1 MVKDM
6 PKILVDGSSY
16 LFRAYYAMPALTT
29 QQGFPSGAI
38 YGVVNMLKRLQKDYP
53 KSEVIVVFDTK
64 GKTFR
69 HELYSE
75 YKANR
80 AVMPDDLAQQIDP
93 LHEII
98 EAMGFPLIKVPG
110 VEADDVIGTLA
121 LAFSKAGQQVLIST
135 GDKDM
140 AQLVNDQVTL
150 VNTMTH
156 QVLDIE
162 GVQDKFGVRP
172 DQIIDYLALIG
183 DTSDNVPGI
192 PKVGPK
198 TAVKWLQQYKS
209 LEGVIKNASA
219 ITGKVGENL
228 RANLDQLELSQEL
241 VTIQCS
247 VPLSSSISDYSMLP
261 ANVSALKHWYDKL
274 EFSTWLK
281 ELTTKTSGEEPVI
294 DEVES
299 LQDYEVVLNEA
310 ACLQWIKK
318 IEATSVFA
326 LDVETTSLDDM
337 SAELVGISLAVAP
350 GEAAYIP
357 LMHDYSEAPSQ
368 LDTQWVLEQLRPILQ
383 DPSRCVVGHNIK
395 YDWKVLCRYGLEII
409 ARCDDTLL
417 QSYVLH
423 NVTVRHDMDTLAEKF
438 LGHQTMTYESV
449 AGKGVKQKTFNQI
462 SLDVA
467 APYAAEDA
475 DITLQLFMK
484 FDQALHDEPSL
495 RSVYDTIEQP
505 LLLILTR
512 MEYHGVL
519 LDTQL
524 LSLQSKDLSDH
535 IERLEQEAYRLAGAP
550 FNLASPKQLQEV
562 LFEKLQLPII
572 KKTPKGQPSTAEAV
586 LQELATDYPLPH
598 VIVQYRSLA
607 KLKSTYTDKLPQQVN
622 SQTGRVHTH
631 YNQAVTSTGRLSS
644 NNPNLQNIPVRTE
657 EGRRIRQAFI
667 APEGKVIV
675 AADYSQVE
683 LRIMAHASKDQ
694 GMIQAFEQGLDIH
707 QSTAAEVFGVP
718 VESVTAEQRR
728 HAKAINF
735 GLLYGMSAF
744 GLSKQLNVD
753 RQAAQLYIDAYFD
766 RYPAVLQYMES
777 ARQQAADQGYV
788 TTLLGRR
795 LVIPEINAS
804 NVMRR
809 KAAERAAINAPL
821 QGTAADLIKLAM
833 INLQQLL
840 LEQQL
845 EMTLIM
851 QVHDELV
858 FEVKKSDQDA
868 AVALIRQSMEQV
880 MSLSIPLI
888 VDIGVGSNWEVA
900 H

>member
-1 MVKDM
+1 M
-6 PKILVDGSSY
+6 
-16 LFRAYYAMPALTT
+16 
-29 QQGFPSGAI
+29 
-38 YGVVNMLKRLQKDYP
+38 
-53 KSEVIVVFDTK
+53 
-64 GKTFR
+64 
-69 HELYSE
+69 
-75 YKANR
+75 
-80 AVMPDDLAQQIDP
+80 
-93 LHEII
+93 
-98 EAMGFPLIKVPG
+98 
-110 VEADDVIGTLA
+110 
-121 LAFSKAGQQVLIST
+121 
-135 GDKDM
+135 
-140 AQLVNDQVTL
+140 
-150 VNTMTH
+150 
-156 QVLDIE
+156 
-162 GVQDKFGVRP
+162 
-172 DQIIDYLALIG
+172 
-183 DTSDNVPGI
+183 
-192 PKVGPK
+192 
-198 TAVKWLQQYKS
+198 
-209 LEGVIKNASA
+209 
-219 ITGKVGENL
+219 
-228 RANLDQLELSQEL
+228 
-241 VTIQCS
+241 
-247 VPLSSSISDYSMLP
+247 
-261 ANVSALKHWYDKL
+261 
-274 EFSTWLK
+274 
-281 ELTTKTSGEEPVI
+281 
-294 DEVES
+294 
-299 LQDYEVVLNEA
+299 
-310 ACLQWIKK
+310 
-318 IEATSVFA
+318 
-326 LDVETTSLDDM
+326 
-337 SAELVGISLAVAP
+337 
-350 GEAAYIP
+350 
-357 LMHDYSEAPSQ
+357 
-368 LDTQWVLEQLRPILQ
+368 
-383 DPSRCVVGHNIK
+383 
-395 YDWKVLCRYGLEII
+395 
-409 ARCDDTLL
+409 
-417 QSYVLH
+417 
-423 NVTVRHDMDTLAEKF
+423 
-438 LGHQTMTYESV
+438 
-449 AGKGVKQKTFNQI
+449 
-462 SLDVA
+462 
-467 APYAAEDA
+467 
-475 DITLQLFMK
+475 
-484 FDQALHDEPSL
+484 
-495 RSVYDTIEQP
+495 
-505 LLLILTR
+505 
-512 MEYHGVL
+512 
-519 LDTQL
+519 
-524 LSLQSKDLSDH
+524 
-535 IERLEQEAYRLAGAP
+535 
-550 FNLASPKQLQEV
+550 
-562 LFEKLQLPII
+562 
-572 KKTPKGQPSTAEAV
+572 
-586 LQELATDYPLPH
+586 
-598 VIVQYRSLA
+598 QYRSLA

-858 FEVKKSDQDA
+858 FEVKKSDQA
-868 AVALIRQSMEQV
+868 AAIELIRQSMEQV
-880 MSLSIPLI
+880 ISLSIPLI

>member
-1 MVKDM
+1 MVKDTPM
-6 PKILVDGSSY
+6 VLVDGSSY
-16 LFRAYYAMPALTT
+16 LFRAYYAMPSLTT

-38 YGVVNMLKRLQKDYP
+38 YGVINMLRRLLKDYP
-53 KSEVIVVFDTK
+53 GSNVIVVFDTK

-69 HELYSE
+69 HELYAE

-80 AVMPDDLAQQIDP
+80 AAMPEELSQQIEP
-93 LHEII
+93 LHDII

-121 LAFSKAGQQVLIST
+121 SQFSKKGQDVLIST

-140 AQLVNDQVTL
+140 AQLVNERVTL

-156 QVLDIE
+156 QVLDTR
-162 GVQDKFGVRP
+162 GVEEKFGVRP
-172 DQIIDYLALIG
+172 DQMIDYLALIG

-198 TAVKWLQQYKS
+198 TAVKWLQQYETVS
-209 LEGVIKNASA
+209 NITEHAQA
-219 ITGKVGENL
+219 ISGKVGENL
-228 RANLDQLELSQEL
+228 RAHLEQLSLSQEL
-241 VTIQCS
+241 VTIQCM
-247 VPLSSSISDYSMLP
+247 VPLPSSLDRCVMSP
-261 ANVSALKHWYDKL
+261 ANHAVLKQWYATL

-281 ELTTKTSGEEPVI
+281 ELSDNNS
-294 DEVES
+294 DEVIVDSGVTE
-299 LQDYEVVLNEA
+299 LKRYDVVLTEK
-310 ACLQWIKK
+310 ACLLWIQK
-318 IEATSVFA
+318 IQAATVFA

-337 SAELVGISLAVAP
+337 SAQLVGVSLAVAS

-357 LMHDYSEAPSQ
+357 LMHDYPQAPKQ
-368 LDTQWVLEQLRPILQ
+368 LETEWVLQQLMPILQ
-383 DPSRCVVGHNIK
+383 DKSRRVVGHNIK
-395 YDWKVLCRYGLEII
+395 YDWKVLRRYGLEIL
-409 ARCDDTLL
+409 ARCEDTLL
-417 QSYVLH
+417 QSYVLN

-438 LGHQTMTYESV
+438 LGHQTITFESV
-449 AGKGVKQKTFNQI
+449 AGKGAKQKTFNEI
-462 SLDVA
+462 SLDIA

-484 FDQALHDEPSL
+484 FDQALNEEPTL
-495 RSVYDTIEQP
+495 RSVYDNIEQP
-505 LLLILTR
+505 LLSVLMQ
-512 MEYHGVL
+512 MEYQGVL
-519 LDTQL
+519 LDTEL
-524 LSLQSKDLSDH
+524 LSVQSQDLSVR
-535 IERLEQEAYRLAGAP
+535 IEHLEQEAYQLAGAP

-562 LFEKLQLPII
+562 LFEKLNLPII

-586 LQELATDYPLPH
+586 LQELAADYPLPH

-622 SQTGRVHTH
+622 PVTGRVHTH

-657 EGRRIRQAFI
+657 EGRRIRQAFV
-667 APEGKVIV
+667 APDGKVIV

-694 GMIQAFEQGLDIH
+694 GMISAFEQGLDIH
-707 QSTAAEVFGVP
+707 RSTAAEVFGVS
-718 VESVTAEQRR
+718 VESVTADQRR

-753 RQAAQLYIDAYFD
+753 RQSAQHYIDAYFE
-766 RYPAVLQYMES
+766 RSPAVLDYMES
-777 ARQQAADQGYV
+777 ARQQAADHGYV

-795 LVIPEINAS
+795 LVIPEIHSSNA
-804 NVMRR
+804 MRR

-833 INLQQLL
+833 IKLQRSL
-840 LEQQL
+840 LEEQL
-845 EMTLIM
+845 EVTLIM

-858 FEVKKSDQDA
+858 CEVGRSDQEA

-880 MSLSIPLI
+880 TALTIPLI

>member
-1 MVKDM
+1 MVKDT
-6 PKILVDGSSY
+6 PKVLVDGSSY

-53 KSEVIVVFDTK
+53 NSEVIVVFDTK

-80 AVMPDDLAQQIDP
+80 AAMPDDLAQQIAP

-121 LAFSKAGQQVLIST
+121 VAFSKVGQQVLIST

-140 AQLVNDQVTL
+140 AQLVNDHVTL

-209 LEGVIKNASA
+209 LEGVIENASA

-228 RANLDQLELSQEL
+228 RAHLDQLKLSEEL

-261 ANVSALKHWYDKL
+261 ANASALKHWYDKL

-281 ELTTKTSGEEPVI
+281 ELATKTSGEQPVV
-294 DEVES
+294 DEVEPS
-299 LQDYEVVLNEA
+299 QAYDVILNEA

-318 IEATSVFA
+318 IETASVFA

-357 LMHDYSEAPSQ
+357 LMHDYSDAPSQ

-383 DPSRCVVGHNIK
+383 DVSRCVVGHNIK
-395 YDWKVLCRYGLEII
+395 YDWKVLCRYGLEIM

-449 AGKGVKQKTFNQI
+449 AGKGAKQKTFNQI

-484 FDQALHDEPSL
+484 FDQALHDEPTL

-512 MEYHGVL
+512 IEYHGVL
-519 LDTQL
+519 LDTEL
-524 LSLQSKDLSDH
+524 LSLQSKDLSAH
-535 IERLEQEAYRLAGAP
+535 IERLEQEAYQLAGAP

-562 LFEKLQLPII
+562 LFEKLQLPVI

-586 LQELATDYPLPH
+586 LQELAADYPLPH
-598 VIVQYRSLA
+598 IIVQYRSLA

-667 APEGKVIV
+667 APEGKIIV

-840 LEQQL
+840 LDQRL

-868 AVALIRQSMEQV
+868 AIALIRQSMEQV

>member
-1 MVKDM
+1 MVKDA
-6 PKILVDGSSY
+6 PRVLVDGSSY
-16 LFRAYYAMPALTT
+16 LFRAYYAMPSLTT

-38 YGVVNMLKRLQKDYP
+38 YGVINMLKRLLKDYP
-53 KSEVIVVFDTK
+53 TAEVIVIFDTK

-69 HELYSE
+69 HELYPE

-80 AVMPDDLAQQIDP
+80 AEMPVELAQQIEP

-121 LAFSKAGQQVLIST
+121 SGFSKVGQAVLIST

-140 AQLVNDQVTL
+140 AQLVNQQVTL
-150 VNTMTH
+150 VNTMTN
-156 QVLDIE
+156 QVLDCA
-162 GVQDKFGVRP
+162 GVKKKFGVRP
-172 DQIIDYLALIG
+172 DQIIDYLALVG

-198 TAVKWLQQYKS
+198 TAAKWLQQYDS
-209 LEGVIKNASA
+209 VAGIMEHAEAIK
-219 ITGKVGENL
+219 GKVGEYL
-228 RANLDQLELSQEL
+228 RTHLEQLVLSQEL
-241 VTIQCS
+241 VTIQRL
-247 VPLSSSISDYSMLP
+247 VALP
-261 ANVSALKHWYDKL
+261 AIETWAMSPPNHAVLKTWYAELD
-274 EFSTWLK
+274 FSTWLK
-281 ELTTKTSGEEPVI
+281 ELPAAPVEEDGVLHVVN
-294 DEVES
+294 ENS
-299 LQDYEVVLNEA
+299 YEVILEKE
-310 ACLQWIKK
+310 ACLSWVDK
-318 IEATSVFA
+318 IQQAEVFA

-357 LMHDYSEAPSQ
+357 LRHDYPEAPEQ
-368 LDTQWVLEQLRPILQ
+368 LDRHWVLEQLKPILQ
-383 DPSRCVVGHNIK
+383 DKTRRVVGHNIK
-395 YDWKVLCRYGLEII
+395 YDWKVLRRAGLEIL
-409 ARCDDTLL
+409 AHCEDTLL

-438 LGHQTMTYESV
+438 LGYQTTTYESV
-449 AGKGVKQKTFNQI
+449 AGKGAKQKTFNEI
-462 SLDVA
+462 TLDIA

-475 DITLQLFMK
+475 DITLQLFCQ
-484 FDQALHDEPSL
+484 FEQALKAEPTL
-495 RSVYDTIEQP
+495 QSVYQKVEQP
-505 LLLILTR
+505 LLSVLMH

-519 LDTQL
+519 LDSDL
-524 LSLQSKDLSDH
+524 LCRQSADLSVE
-535 IERLEQEAYRLAGAP
+535 IERLEKEAHQLAGAP
-550 FNLASPKQLQEV
+550 FNLASPKQLQEI
-562 LFEKLQLPII
+562 LFEQLKLPVI

-586 LQELATDYPLPH
+586 LQELAADYPLPK

-607 KLKSTYTDKLPQQVN
+607 KLKSTYTDKLPLQVN
-622 SQTGRVHTH
+622 AQTGRVHTH

-644 NNPNLQNIPVRTE
+644 NNPNLQNIPVRTA

-667 APEGKVIV
+667 APKGKVIV

-683 LRIMAHASKDQ
+683 LRIMAHCSQDK
-694 GMIQAFEQGLDIH
+694 GMVQAFEQGLDIH
-707 QSTAAEVFGVP
+707 QSTAAEVFGVA
-718 VESVTAEQRR
+718 VEAVTLEQRR

-753 RQAAQLYIDAYFD
+753 RQAAQHYIDSYFS
-766 RYPAVLQYMES
+766 RYPAVLAYMES

-788 TTLLGRR
+788 TTMIGRR
-795 LVIPEINAS
+795 LMIPEIQSS
-804 NVMRR
+804 NGMRR

-833 INLQQLL
+833 IQLHVKIPATGL
-840 LEQQL
+840 D
-845 EMTLIM
+845 MTLMM

-858 FEVKKSDQDA
+858 FEVKQSDQA
-868 AVALIRQSMEQV
+868 AAMALIRESMEQV
-880 MSLSIPLI
+880 MALSIPLI
-888 VDIGVGSNWEVA
+888 VDIGVGDNWEVA